1 MAKGKSLIQKAID
14 GVDHMIHPDQDH
26 NTDEL
31 DLKSQDPSTET
42 YSTSEVSNTPS
53 LRKFDKFKS
62 STGEK
67 QNDE

>member
-1 MAKGKSLIQKAID
+1 MAKKSLIQKAID
-14 GVDHMIHPDQDH
+14 GVDHMIHPDHDQDH
-26 NTDEL
+26 EKL

-53 LRKFDKFKS
+53 LRKFDKFKT